1 MNKTNKSKIALV
13 TSPHLEGAY
22 HHPLFPPI
30 GLSYLAAVLD
40 QAGYEVKVID
50 CPACGFT
57 HENLKAELSSF
68 QPDLIGIASMTAT
81 IPSAFQSART
91 AKEACPDSKVIMGGP
106 HATFADDQILSE
118 EKAVDIVVRGEG
130 ELTLLELAQN
140 AADPKTLPATQGIT
154 FRNNGQIVKTP
165 TDRSSR
171 I

>member
-1 MNKTNKSKIALV
+1 MNTIHKSKVALV

-30 GLSYLAAVLD
+30 GLSYLAAVLE
-40 QAGYEVKVID
+40 QNGFEVKVID

-68 QPDLIGIASMTAT
+68 SPDLIGIASMTAT
-81 IPSAFQSART
+81 IPSALQSARI

-106 HATFADDQILSE
+106 HATFADNQILTE

-130 ELTLLELAQN
+130 ELTLLELAQHL
-140 AADPKTLPATQGIT
+140 PKLEKLHEI
-154 FRNNGQIVKTP
+154 K
-165 TDRSSR
+165 
-171 I
+171 